1 MDAAALAA
9 RWAEVAAQ
17 VEQIAENP
25 PPSLPRAV
33 FDEAAAGRVGRISG
47 ADSAVGVGLMRVP
60 QALVW
65 LSLTDDRLSEDVEG
79 LTEIALE
86 GRWSSPKLLYQRLDM
101 PWPVQDRHWVLRLR
115 NNTAL
120 AMSTGVWERA
130 WRIDNARLAE
140 SRGRTDPVAFDGA
153 ITMADNT
160 GSWLLVSLDTSD
172 TLAVYQVR
180 VDLGGNIPAEAA
192 EAYTRSSMASFMR
205 GVEVHAADV
214 AARYG
219 AGCTPQ
225 LGGDGKPIPCLP

>member
-9 RWAEVAAQ
+9 SWAEVAAQ
-17 VEQIAENP
+17 VGQMAENP

-33 FDEAAAGRVGRISG
+33 FDDAAAGRVGRISS

-120 AMSTGVWERA
+120 ALSTGVWERA

-140 SRGRTDPVAFDGA
+140 SRERTDPAAFDGA

-160 GSWLLVSLDTSD
+160 GSWLLVSLDTAD

-192 EAYTRSSMASFMR
+192 EAYTRASMASFMR

>member
-1 MDAAALAA
+1 MDAAVLAA
-9 RWAEVAAQ
+9 KWAEVAAQ
-17 VEQIAENP
+17 VQQMAEHP
-25 PPSLPRAV
+25 PPALPRAV
-33 FDEAAAGRVGRISG
+33 FDEAAAGRVGRIAG
-47 ADSAVGVGLMRVP
+47 RDSAVGVGLMKVP
-60 QALVW
+60 QSLVW
-65 LSLTDDRLSEDVEG
+65 LSLTDDRLSEDVDG

-120 AMSTGVWERA
+120 AQSAGVWERA
-130 WRIDNARLAE
+130 WTIDNARLAE
-140 SRGRTDPVAFDGA
+140 SRARTDATAYDGA

-205 GVEVHAADV
+205 GVEVHASDV

-225 LGGDGKPIPCLP
+225 PGGDGKLIPCLP